1 MAISNSDSLIQIKI
15 RFFSSLR
22 STTGIDQIEIPINK
36 GDTILNVLHQVENKY
51 FTPKN
56 AQLLDGDTKK
66 LAIGT
71 LCLIDDVY
79 VSLSGGL
86 NQKINSSIN
95 ITLISSIHGG

>member
-1 MAISNSDSLIQIKI
+1 MSELNSESSIQIKI

-22 STTGIDQIEIPINK
+22 STTGIDQTEIPIKN
-36 GDTILNVLHQVENKY
+36 GDTLLNVLHQVENKY
-51 FTPKN
+51 FKPKN
-56 AQLLDGDTKK
+56 AQLLDGDTRK
-66 LAIGT
+66 LAVGT
-71 LCLIDDVY
+71 LCLIDDVD

>member
-1 MAISNSDSLIQIKI
+1 MAISNSESLIQIKI

-22 STTGIDQIEIPINK
+22 STTGLDQIKIPINK

-51 FTPKN
+51 FIPKN
-56 AQLLDGDTKK
+56 SQLLNGDSRK
-66 LAIGT
+66 LAVGT
-71 LCLIDDVY
+71 LCLIDDVD

-86 NQKINSSIN
+86 NQKINSPLT

>member
-1 MAISNSDSLIQIKI
+1 MSISNSESSIQIKI

-36 GDTILNVLHQVENKY
+36 GDTVLNVLHQVENKY
-51 FTPKN
+51 FIPKN

-71 LCLIDDVY
+71 LCLIDDVD

-86 NQKINSSIN
+86 NQKVNSPLT

>member
-1 MAISNSDSLIQIKI
+1 MAISNSESLIQIKI

-71 LCLIDDVY
+71 LCLIDDVD

-86 NQKINSSIN
+86 NQKISSSIN

>member
-1 MAISNSDSLIQIKI
+1 MTEPNSEPPISIKI

-22 STTGIDQIEIPINK
+22 STTGIDQTEISIKK
-36 GDTILNVLHQVENKY
+36 GDTLLNALHQVENKY

-56 AQLLDGDTKK
+56 AQLLDGDARK
-66 LAIGT
+66 LAVGT
-71 LCLIDDVY
+71 LCLIDDVD

-86 NQKINSSIN
+86 NQKINSPIN

>member
-1 MAISNSDSLIQIKI
+1 MAILNSESSVQIKV

-22 STTGIDQIEIPINK
+22 STTGIDQVEIPITK
-36 GDTILNVLHQVENKY
+36 GDTVLNVLHQVEKKY

-56 AQLLDGDTKK
+56 SQLLDGDKRK
-66 LAIGT
+66 LAVGT
-71 LCLIDDVY
+71 LCLIDDVD

>member
-1 MAISNSDSLIQIKI
+1 MAISNSQSLIQIKI

-22 STTGIDQIEIPINK
+22 STTGIDQVEIPINK

-56 AQLLDGDTKK
+56 AQLLDGDARK
-66 LAIGT
+66 LAVGT
-71 LCLIDDVY
+71 LCLIDDVD

-86 NQKINSSIN
+86 NQKIYSSIN

>member
-1 MAISNSDSLIQIKI
+1 MAESNFESSVQIKI

-22 STTGIDQIEIPINK
+22 STTGIDQTEISIK
-36 GDTILNVLHQVENKY
+36 TGDTLLNVLHQVENKY

-56 AQLLDGDTKK
+56 AQLLDRDTRK
-66 LAIGT
+66 LAVGT
-71 LCLIDDVY
+71 LCLIDDVD

-86 NQKINSSIN
+86 NQKINRSIN

>member
-1 MAISNSDSLIQIKI
+1 MATSNSDSLIQIKV

-22 STTGIDQIEIPINK
+22 STTGIDQAEIFIK
-36 GDTILNVLHQVENKY
+36 TGDTLLIVLQQVEKKY

-56 AQLLDGDTKK
+56 AKLLDGDARK
-66 LAIGT
+66 LAVGT
-71 LCLIDDVY
+71 LCLIDDVD

>member
-1 MAISNSDSLIQIKI
+1 MSISNSESSIQIKI

-22 STTGIDQIEIPINK
+22 STTGIDQVELLINK
-36 GDTILNVLHQVENKY
+36 GDTVLNVLHQVENKY
-51 FTPKN
+51 FKPKN

-71 LCLIDDVY
+71 LCLIDDVDI
-79 VSLSGGL
+79 SLSGGL

>member
-1 MAISNSDSLIQIKI
+1 MAMSNSESLIQIKI

-71 LCLIDDVY
+71 LCLIDDVD

>member
-1 MAISNSDSLIQIKI
+1 MSISNSESSIQIKI

-36 GDTILNVLHQVENKY
+36 GDTVLNVLHQVENKY
-51 FTPKN
+51 FIPKN
-56 AQLLDGDTKK
+56 SKLLDEKK

-71 LCLIDDVY
+71 LCLIDDVD